1 MSWSH
6 NWARSFIQ
14 KINSRIVNYR
24 RKSTRWHLRV
34 WHLGI
39 ETYGDLRW
47 KVRMRCSH
55 NLSYVMVSLSTPIFP
70 FCRICPSWFNICKET
85 QPMHPLVIIQLEL
98 AKMSVLSHH
107 GYPYLMQIA
116 RENYTSTT
124 SYSQICLGIQSLDLS
139 WKIYTKHEEKHDL
152 PLFWVWSPD

>member
-1 MSWSH
+1 M
-6 NWARSFIQ
+6 SFIQ
-14 KINSRIVNYR
+14 KINSRIANYP
-24 RKSTRWHLRV
+24 KQINLRV

-139 WKIYTKHEEKHDL
+139 WQEYTPNMKRSITYLYFEFDL
-152 PLFWVWSPD
+152 PIRDVHRWWLHF